1 MKKALSVALILVVLV
16 TALASCGV
24 PVEEKLVGKW
34 TYNETILGIVTEK
47 TFVFNADGTG
57 TAPGD
62 ITGDLIP
69 LEMKWTV
76 TEDIIT
82 VTKNVSNDPIS
93 YKFVLKGDTLTLTKA
108 DGTILTLTRAVAPV
122 VAQ

>member
-1 MKKALSVALILVVLV
+1 MKKVLSIALILVVIV
-16 TALASCGV
+16 SAFTACGT
-24 PVEEKLVGKW
+24 PIEEKIAGKW

-69 LEMKWTV
+69 LEMKWSIAEDTLTV
-76 TEDIIT
+76 A
-82 VTKNVSNDPIS
+82 KNVSNEPVS

-108 DGTILTLTRAVAPV
+108 DGTVLTLKRAV
-122 VAQ
+122 VAE

>member
-24 PVEEKLVGKW
+24 PVSEKLVGKW

-62 ITGDLIP
+62 IMGDLLP

-76 TEDIIT
+76 TEDILT
-82 VTKNVSNDPIS
+82 VTKDVSNDPVS

>member
-1 MKKALSVALILVVLV
+1 MKKVLSVALILVVIV
-16 TALASCGV
+16 SAFAACGV
-24 PVEEKLVGKW
+24 PVEEKIVGKW

-62 ITGDLIP
+62 LTGDLIP
-69 LEMKWTV
+69 LEMKWTI
-76 TEDIIT
+76 TEDILT
-82 VTKNVSNDPIS
+82 VDKNVSKEPVS

-108 DGTILTLTRAVAPV
+108 DGTILTLTRAVAPA
-122 VAQ
+122 AQ